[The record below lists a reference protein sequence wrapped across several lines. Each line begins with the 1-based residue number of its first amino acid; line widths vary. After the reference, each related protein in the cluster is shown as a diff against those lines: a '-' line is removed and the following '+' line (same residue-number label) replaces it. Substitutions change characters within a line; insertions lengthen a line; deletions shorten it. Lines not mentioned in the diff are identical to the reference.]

1 GTRSREA
8 YHGPAVVD
16 RQAPRTRSA
25 KRAQIYHLPVAEPE
39 RMRCPVTPGVSLA
52 GDLVMVVNRIRD
64 APTAAEGA
72 QRSHGAVLVDKAE
85 KVARGVVR
93 ITCDDTEIIDA
104 VGIARVTTERSKV
117 GHHSVAVKE
126 GVVLPS
132 GMGRI
137 ADHLS

>member
-1 GTRSREA
+1 
-8 YHGPAVVD
+8 
-16 RQAPRTRSA
+16 
-25 KRAQIYHLPVAEPE
+25 AEPE

-85 KVARGVVR
+85 KVARGIIR
-93 ITCDDTEIIDA
+93 ITRDDAEIIDA
-104 VGIARVTTERSKV
+104 VGVTRVTTECSKV
-117 GHHSVAVKE
+117 GHRSVAVKE
-126 GVVLPS
+126 SVLLPS